1 MISVALELWGW
12 DAMPRYAEAN
22 RAVEQAIDRLKPIRD
37 YLAAM
42 AERTR

>member
-1 MISVALELWGW
+1 VIPVALELRGW
-12 DAMPRYAEAN
+12 DAMPRYGEAKW
-22 RAVEQAIDRLKPIRD
+22 AVEQAIERLKPNRA